1 MAFLSKQTPASY
13 YGIIIIFFTIYNFLI
28 QKNFKNLLFSIIS
41 SILII
46 CSLIILFFYHDIN
59 IKSFFNQYI
68 FFASNVGQIR
78 LEVDGF
84 IKPFTFSR
92 YFLKFKLV
100 HISYILLVIY
110 ILKNLAKN
118 KLFFKSKEFI
128 TIAALISSAYALIFH
143 QLLTLNV
150 KFIYFYIPILCGF
163 SHIFFQKKKLIF
175 SKNYLLINFSIL
187 SIAFFYYF
195 SVYILQQKFQY
206 FVTIVLKI

>member
-1 MAFLSKQTPASY
+1 MLGVNFKSNIYWFLVPIFLILAFLSKQTPASY

-128 TIAALISSAYALIFH
+128 TIAALISSPMHLF
-143 QLLTLNV
+143 
-150 KFIYFYIPILCGF
+150 FI
-163 SHIFFQKKKLIF
+163 
-175 SKNYLLINFSIL
+175 NY
-187 SIAFFYYF
+187 
-195 SVYILQQKFQY
+195 
-206 FVTIVLKI
+206 